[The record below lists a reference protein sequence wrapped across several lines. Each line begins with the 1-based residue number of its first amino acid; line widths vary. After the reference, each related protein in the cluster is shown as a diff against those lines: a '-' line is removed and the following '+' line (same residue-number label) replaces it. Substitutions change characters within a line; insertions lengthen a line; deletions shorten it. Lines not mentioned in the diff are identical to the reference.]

1 MIHRA
6 AAPRFEFFDSR
17 TPLGW
22 GLWRGFTSS
31 VGRAIRGLKPRGF
44 EKPFASAVLLVGVI
58 GCQSAPPPPQPT
70 TRAVQLAIASGLTS
84 PIVDDVLK
92 SIVAPPIGWKA
103 DPLKQTDKHR
113 HRVWLSPTGDTA
125 YGIIYF
131 DLPLPVGL
139 NLALN
144 GFLSQMK
151 QTEGEA
157 NLLSRQDDDSI
168 PGLRFVAE
176 GGPYTIRCKFQVDG
190 WHGWAVYA
198 GTLRSRPVNEKEL
211 KAAELAREQT
221 RVDLP

>member
-1 MIHRA
+1 MIDRA
-6 AAPRFEFFDSR
+6 AAPRLEFSNSR
-17 TPLGW
+17 TPSGCGAW
-22 GLWRGFTSS
+22 CGLLRSIR
-31 VGRAIRGLKPRGF
+31 RAVRGLKPRGYERSVGF
-44 EKPFASAVLLVGVI
+44 VVLLVGLI
-58 GCQSAPPPPQPT
+58 GCQSAPAPQPT
-70 TRAVQLAIASGLTS
+70 TRAVQLALASGLAS
-84 PIVDDVLK
+84 PTVDEVLR

-211 KAAELAREQT
+211 KTAELAREQT